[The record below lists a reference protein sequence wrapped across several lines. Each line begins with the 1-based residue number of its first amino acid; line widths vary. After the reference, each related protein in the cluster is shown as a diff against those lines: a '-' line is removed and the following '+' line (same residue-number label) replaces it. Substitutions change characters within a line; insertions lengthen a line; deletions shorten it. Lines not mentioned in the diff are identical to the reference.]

1 MNKKD
6 LDNIHLKQFLEEKKS
21 RGVPSIVYML
31 NSEQLDFVENV
42 LNHKTIPFIYTIYTK
57 KLVYKDIRNKG
68 GILLEVYR
76 AQKNS
81 KSKFHR
87 TLTHSEK
94 KLLDEHDIPY
104 APFKHFILLK

>member
-6 LDNIHLKQFLEEKKS
+6 LDNIHLKQFLEDKKS
-21 RGVPSIVYML
+21 RGVPLIVYRL

-42 LNHKTIPFIYTIYTK
+42 LLYKTIPFIFTIYTK

-76 AQKNS
+76 AQKTVNLS
-81 KSKFHR
+81 
-87 TLTHSEK
+87 
-94 KLLDEHDIPY
+94 
-104 APFKHFILLK
+104 FIVH

>member
-6 LDNIHLKQFLEEKKS
+6 LDNIHLKQFLEDKKS
-21 RGVPSIVYML
+21 RGVPLIVYRL

-42 LNHKTIPFIYTIYTK
+42 LLYKTIPFIFTIYTK

-81 KSKFHR
+81 KSKLHR
-87 TLTHSEK
+87 TLTHSKK
-94 KLLDEHDIPY
+94 KLLNEHDIFY
-104 APFKHFILLK
+104 VPFKRIIMLR